1 MNPAALFRVV
11 ALVVLAVAMGV
22 SLVFL
27 PVRAWLETL
36 LVQLQELGVWGA
48 LIWAGV
54 YVLAAVLLI
63 PGSLLTLGA
72 GFAFGIVTGIAV
84 VSIGSTLGA
93 AAAFL
98 VGRTLARGWIE
109 AKVAGNPKFRA
120 IDQAIGEQGFKMVLF
135 LRLSP
140 VFPFNLLN
148 YALGLTRVS
157 FRDYV
162 LASWIGM
169 LPATL
174 VYVYLG
180 SAVKDLA
187 ELLAGKS
194 ERSLGEKVLFFTGLA
209 ATVLA
214 TIFVTRIAKK
224 ALARAIP
231 LAGREP
237 RAAAQGVPHG

>member
-1 MNPAALFRVV
+1 MKPAALVRVV
-11 ALVVLAVAMGV
+11 VLVVLAVAIGL

-27 PVRAWLETL
+27 PVQASLEAL
-36 LVQLQELGVWGA
+36 LRRLQELGVWGA

-54 YVLAAVLLI
+54 YILACVLLL
-63 PGSLLTLGA
+63 PGSLLTFGA
-72 GFAFGIVTGIAV
+72 GFAFGIATGTVT

-98 VGRTLARGWIE
+98 VGRTLARPWIE
-109 AKVAGNPKFRA
+109 AKVTGNPKFRA
-120 IDQAIGEQGFKMVLF
+120 IDQAIGEQGFKMVLL

-148 YALGLTRVS
+148 YALGLTRVALW
-157 FRDYV
+157 DYV

-169 LPATL
+169 LPATV

-187 ELLAGKS
+187 ELLAGRS
-194 ERSLGEKVLFFTGLA
+194 ERSVGEKVLFFAGLA

-214 TIFVTRIAKK
+214 TVFVTRIARK
-224 ALARAIP
+224 ALAQAIP
-231 LAGREP
+231 PAAGEP
-237 RAAAQGVPHG
+237 SAAAEGVPHG